1 MKIATLLFT
10 YNRSCH
16 TEAVLRALSL
26 NSRRPEKII
35 AFQDGLK
42 NERDLV
48 EWQRVNEL
56 IRSIDWCDA
65 EIIVSEHNKGL
76 AASIIS
82 GITCAFQEYDA
93 VIVLEDDCVPAP
105 AFMDFMQQ
113 CLNKYQD
120 NGNIHSVS
128 GYAYPVSLKKG
139 IYDVYACGR
148 ISSWGWGTWK
158 DRWGHF
164 EKDYELIRKIKQEE
178 ASSRNLAIWGEGLED
193 MLVENIRGVYDSW
206 AVFWALDAIIREK
219 ICLNPY
225 ESLIQNIG
233 CDNSGEHCGDTHQW
247 DVVLAEDRER
257 AFCLPDEIS
266 ITNEEIK
273 AFIPLFGRYTAVNC
287 EDGNREKILIYG
299 LGNFYLRNERKIC
312 EKYYIQAFIDRG
324 RYGWYAGKKIIK
336 KEEINK
342 YVYDRILIMIQNED
356 DCLDVKTQLVAYG
369 LEPEKI
375 LIGRDLYDK

>member
-10 YNRSCH
+10 YNRSHH
-16 TEAVLRALSL
+16 TEAVLKALSQ
-26 NSRRPEKII
+26 NSRRPEKMVI
-35 AFQDGLK
+35 FQDGLK
-42 NERDLV
+42 TERDLA

-56 IRSIDWCDA
+56 IGSIDWCDT
-65 EIIVSEHNKGL
+65 EMIVSERNKGL

-82 GITCAFQEYDA
+82 GIAYAFQEYDA

-113 CLNKYQD
+113 CLGKYQD
-120 NGNIHSVS
+120 NNNVHSVS

-139 IYDVYACGR
+139 MYDVYACGR

-158 DRWGHF
+158 DRWEHF
-164 EKDYELIRKIKQEE
+164 AKDYELVRRMKQEE
-178 ASSRNLAIWGEGLED
+178 TSSRNLAIWGNGLEN
-193 MLVENIRGVYDSW
+193 MLVGNIRGTCDSW

-233 CDNSGEHCGDTHQW
+233 CDNSGVHCGDTRQW
-247 DVVLAEDRER
+247 NVALAENREGV
-257 AFCLPDEIS
+257 FCLPDEIR
-266 ITNEEIK
+266 ITNEEVK
-273 AFIPLFGRYTAVNC
+273 AFIPLFGSYTALNY
-287 EDGNREKILIYG
+287 EEGKREKILIYG

-312 EKYYIQAFIDRG
+312 EEYYIRAFIDRG
-324 RYGWYAGKKIIK
+324 KNGWYAGKKIIK
-336 KEEINK
+336 KEEIFEYK
-342 YVYDRILIMIQNED
+342 FDRILIMIQNVE
-356 DCLDVKTQLVAYG
+356 DCLEVKNHLTDCG

-375 LIGRDLYDK
+375 LIGQDLYE